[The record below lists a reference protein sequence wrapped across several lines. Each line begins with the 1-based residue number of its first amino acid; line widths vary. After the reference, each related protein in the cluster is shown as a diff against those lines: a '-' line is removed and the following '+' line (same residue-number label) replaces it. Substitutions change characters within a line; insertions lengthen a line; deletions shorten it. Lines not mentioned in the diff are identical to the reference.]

1 MRTITLFLVFFG
13 TLATSAANAD
23 TIVSWGYD
31 DHNQVSGTPS
41 GTGYTAIAHGWNH
54 SLALAADGSI
64 ESWGIDF
71 WDQVS
76 DTPSGTG
83 FTTIA
88 HGWNHSLALQVQAGP
103 TVPEPAAILLA
114 LLGLALLPRR
124 RRR

>member
-23 TIVSWGYD
+23 TSVSWGYD

-41 GTGYTAIAHGWNH
+41 GTGYTA
-54 SLALAADGSI
+54 
-64 ESWGIDF
+64 
-71 WDQVS
+71 
-76 DTPSGTG
+76 
-83 FTTIA
+83 IA